1 MTKHLAVRFF
11 LFIVNMTFLQNIIA
25 APKAYDTSVYKEIKN
40 ESYGPS
46 AAQKVDVY
54 LPAGRSNASTKMLI
68 LLHGGA
74 WNSGDKTSINDF
86 VKLIQNKN
94 PDLAILNANYRLVGP
109 SIHLAA
115 QLEDV
120 QQLLDY
126 AATQSSTWNVSAAH
140 IALGGISAGAHIA
153 MLYAYKYDV
162 AKKVTSVISIVGPTY
177 FGDSYYTSNA
187 LFQPLVANL
196 LGRPLTDT
204 SSYLDASPA
213 YVATAAAPPTYM
225 AYGGY
230 DPLVPA
236 TNATF
241 LDKRLTELKVPHQY
255 HFYPNEGHRF
265 SPATYDAV
273 AKNVVA
279 FLKKYQ

>member
-1 MTKHLAVRFF
+1 MIKHITAFF
-11 LFIVNMTFLQNIIA
+11 LTMSIPFLSTIQA
-25 APKAYDTSVYKEIKN
+25 AASTNDTSIYKEIRN
-40 ESYGPS
+40 DSYGNHFT
-46 AAQKVDVY
+46 QKVDVY
-54 LPAGRSNASTKMLI
+54 LPAGRSASSTKVLI

-94 PDLAILNANYRLVGP
+94 PDLAILNANYRLAGP
-109 SIHLAA
+109 SVHLAE

-120 QQLLDY
+120 QQVLKY
-126 AATQSSTWNVSAAH
+126 AVTKSSTWNVSPDRT
-140 IALGGISAGAHIA
+140 ALGGISAGAHIA

-162 AKKVTSVISIVGPTY
+162 AQKVKAVISIVGPAN
-177 FGDSYYTSNA
+177 FGDTYYTNNPF
-187 LFQPLVANL
+187 FQPLAANL
-196 LGRPLTDT
+196 LGKPLTDT

-213 YVATAAAPPTYM
+213 HVVTAAAPPTYM

-236 TNATF
+236 TNAVF

-255 HFYPNEGHRF
+255 NLYANEGHHF